1 MSDST
6 PQSAPQVPDDSQR
19 DERAALAQSRVA
31 DVFASTS
38 PGTKKS
44 SIPIGSS
51 YANYLFGSAGSG
63 DKPAW
68 SDTAK
73 GRAMIRL
80 VSRGLIG
87 SAFFTIGGRFARSQ
101 LRNYHAEGALP
112 ENAPLL
118 QRLARGLDNTLGRG
132 IKGIAW
138 LAADTSTAVN
148 AEERL
153 LLRRTA
159 ALDAVDFRPK
169 SYYHDTPEIANIVHR
184 FRDGMTISRPPNG
197 RSYGAEV
204 VGVTFD
210 FAMASIG
217 DASARNV
224 IQAFDPNVKH
234 SWMRDENDQPTTRG
248 KGHFDFG
255 RWLKAVGTSSW
266 RIMTKNQGE
275 DWATGLVYVFQ
286 MKYQRQML
294 NNWFKGAKLV
304 FDNHWNG
311 GAYKVD
317 DAGRI
322 IGDYQLPGA
331 IDLHA
336 RFVGYNWYT
345 LMYREAY
352 DAVGEHLKKWKDG
365 TGSLLPHLSTNP
377 IRDTIDGVANSV
389 RYVAKSFIKANLYMQ
404 PAVIPFWLFRV
415 PQSKWRGAYI
425 AQNQPGNVNAIGL
438 KRPDTFA
445 GHAQQEAISRDYN
458 FPYNTGANKYPTAQG
473 INLRDG
479 SEPNTLF
486 VGNRAIHDAQAIRVD
501 PFSVASYEHYKTGTG
516 REQFEKGFSQ
526 ALNPFGWVSY
536 KLGSL
541 ATRATRGLSKRG
553 IGRVMGWD
561 GADPTSSFRNPTDL
575 GHEVFMRSYVD
586 AAVAYTPYMWAKAE
600 AALRVDEHKPNE
612 RGPIDNAIYNL
623 IDNTVAL
630 NLRGVITTARDV
642 IKLGLHYDRDVK
654 SREGTPLP
662 EKPSAPTNTVARD
675 TIQHSGN
682 MRAANNNHPDADND
696 NPSNERNW
704 AETVAGRHL
713 GATFQAPGSTRH

>member
-1 MSDST
+1 MQNDLARGEAVT
-6 PQSAPQVPDDSQR
+6 LARNGAGVVDASA
-19 DERAALAQSRVA
+19 AA
-31 DVFASTS
+31 
-38 PGTKKS
+38 GYKNS

-51 YANYLFGSAGSG
+51 YASYLFGSGGSG

-68 SDTAK
+68 SDSAK
-73 GRAMIRL
+73 GRAVIRL
-80 VSRGLIG
+80 VSRGLVG
-87 SAFFTIGGRFARSQ
+87 SAFFTIGGRFARGQ

-112 ENAPLL
+112 ENAPFL
-118 QRLARGLDNTLGRG
+118 QKLARGLDNTLGHG

-138 LAADTSTAVN
+138 LAADTRAATT
-148 AEERL
+148 AEEKL

-169 SYYHDTPEIANIVHR
+169 TYYHDTPGQFFTHR
-184 FRDGMTISRPPNG
+184 YRDGMEIVRPYNG

-224 IQAFDPNVKH
+224 IQSLDPNVKH
-234 SWMRDENDQPTTRG
+234 SWMRDKDDQPATRG
-248 KGHFDFG
+248 EGHFDFG

-286 MKYQRQML
+286 MKYQRQLL
-294 NNWFKGAKLV
+294 NNMFKGSKLV

-311 GAYKVD
+311 GAFKVD

-365 TGSLLPHLSTNP
+365 TGTLLPHLSANP
-377 IRDTIDGVANSV
+377 ISSAINGMAMGA
-389 RYVAKSFIKANLYMQ
+389 RYVTKSLIKANLYMQ

-425 AQNQPGNVNAIGL
+425 AQGQDGHINAIGSL
-438 KRPDTFA
+438 QPDRLNHLA
-445 GHAQQEAISRDYN
+445 EREALTGDYN
-458 FPYNTGANKYPTAQG
+458 FNYSTQAFKYPTAQG
-473 INLRDG
+473 INLRNG
-479 SEPNTLF
+479 SEPNTLY
-486 VGNRAIHDAQAIRVD
+486 VGTRAITDAPAIHTD
-501 PFSVASYEHYKTGTG
+501 PFSMASYEHFKTDTG
-516 REQFEKGFSQ
+516 REKFEKGFSQ

-536 KLGSL
+536 KLGFV
-541 ATRATRGLSKRG
+541 ATRATRGISKRG
-553 IGRVMGWD
+553 LGRVIGWEGGD
-561 GADPTSSFRNPTDL
+561 ATSSFRNPTDL
-575 GHEVFMRSYVD
+575 GHELFMRNYVD

-600 AALRVDEHKPNE
+600 TALRVDEHKPNQ
-612 RGPIDNAIYNL
+612 RGPMDNAIYNL

-630 NLRGVITTARDV
+630 NPRGVITAARDV
-642 IKLGLHYDRDVK
+642 IRLGLHYDRDVK
-654 SREGTPLP
+654 SREGADLAATAA
-662 EKPSAPTNTVARD
+662 KPTNTVSSASV
-675 TIQHSGN
+675 QHS
-682 MRAANNNHPDADND
+682 RPIPAANNNQPEAAND
-696 NPSNERNW
+696 NPDHERSW

-713 GATFQAPGSTRH
+713 GATFQAPGATRH